1 MSILVRNQLW
11 RFRDGREGIVASVNT
26 IGATFYVGPQSFMV
40 PAGDIDAALYGAT
53 LVNAHDAALTHQSR
67 PTMVVEPAPAP
78 TPVAAP
84 APTLVAPEHTT
95 TGPLAIEVTLPEPAP
110 SRGRGH
116 RERKAKV

>member
-11 RFRDGREGIVASVNT
+11 HFRDGREGIVASVNT

-40 PAGDIDAALYGAT
+40 PTGDIDAALYGAT
-53 LVNAHDAALTHQSR
+53 LVNAHDAAHSHQSQLA
-67 PTMVVEPAPAP
+67 MVVEPAPAP
-78 TPVAAP
+78 TPVAASTP
-84 APTLVAPEHTT
+84 VAPEHTT
-95 TGPLAIEVTLPEPAP
+95 TGPLVIEVTLPEPAP